1 MKKVSLNIRDF
12 FDLPSAEIFNPDML
26 ETVRNISIDSRDV
39 KKGSLFIAVKGKRF
53 DGHDF
58 IRQAVKNGA
67 GSVMMNRNKL
77 KDFDNVNL
85 PIITVRNTTK
95 ALGDVARFWRKK
107 LNTKI
112 IGITGSTGKTSTKD
126 ILASLLSEKYIVN
139 KTGKNNNNHIGVPLT
154 ILSTNEKH
162 DVLVAELGTN
172 HFGEIEY
179 TAGILEP
186 DYALITNIGNS
197 HTEYLKNK
205 NGVFKEKIAL
215 FRIADKRKGMVCI
228 NNDDSLLKKYSSVLG
243 KKTTYG
249 FRSRSQ
255 VNGKVIRYTNDGKP
269 IVEIKYKNHKLI
281 NTLPIYGEQSA
292 KNYLAATAVALEL
305 GLTKKQ
311 IKTGTTKLAHSQ
323 NRLNVKRLKDFIL
336 IDDTYNASPD
346 SMKAAIDLV
355 NKIKTYKRKVLILG
369 DMLELGREKIKFHTA
384 LIPAIIKSKVNELYT
399 IGSGMKSLCDKLV
412 NKDLVANNFKT
423 RKSLAQFLKNYD
435 SGNAVILVKG
445 SRGMRM
451 EEFAEVLMLKS
462 EK

>member
-1 MKKVSLNIRDF
+1 MSLNIRDF
-12 FDLPSAEIFNPDML
+12 FDLPSAEIFNPDKL
-26 ETVRNISIDSRDV
+26 EKVRNISIDSRDV
-39 KKGSLFIAVKGKRF
+39 KKGSLFIAIKGKRF

-85 PIITVRNTTK
+85 PIITVRNTTE

-139 KTGKNNNNHIGVPLT
+139 KTEKNNNNHIGVPLT

-179 TAGILEP
+179 TAGILNP

-197 HTEYLKNK
+197 HIEFLKNK
-205 NGVFKEKIAL
+205 KGVFKEKIAL
-215 FRIADKRKGMVCI
+215 FRIADKRRGMVCI
-228 NNDDSLLKKYSSVLG
+228 NNDDSFLKKYSSVLG

-255 VNGKVIRYTNDGKP
+255 VNGKVIRYINDGKP

-281 NTLPIYGEQSA
+281 NTLPLYGEQSA

-305 GLTKKQ
+305 GLTNEEIKK
-311 IKTGTTKLAHSQ
+311 GTAKLAHSQ
-323 NRLNVKRLKDFIL
+323 NRLNVKQLKDFIL

-346 SMKAAIDLV
+346 SMKAAIELV
-355 NKIKTYKRKVLILG
+355 SKIKTYKRKVLILG
-369 DMLELGREKIKFHTA
+369 DMLELGKEKIKFHTA
-384 LIPAIIKSKVNELYT
+384 LFPFIIKGKVNELYT
-399 IGSGMKSLCDKLV
+399 IGQGMKSLCEKFANKKLV
-412 NKDLVANNFKT
+412 VKNFRT
-423 RKSLAQFLKNYD
+423 RKSLTHFLKKYD
-435 SGNAVILVKG
+435 TADSVILIKG

-451 EEFAEVLMLKS
+451 EEFVQILLSKTKS
-462 EK
+462 